1 MSAETIRARAGAAE
15 SLIAPDPSS
24 RASRGFHP
32 HFGLALLFLLGSFLA
47 GAVSVLTLGSVL
59 AILLNVAAI
68 VVIFLAAD
76 AVRDTVPR
84 VAVGML
90 ALVAS
95 STAWARPRYSD
106 GPSADRRTAISAL

>member
-1 MSAETIRARAGAAE
+1 MSAETFRARAGAAE

-47 GAVSVLTLGSVL
+47 GAASVLTLGSVL

-68 VVIFLAAD
+68 VIFLAAD
-76 AVRDTVPR
+76 AVRDTVSR